1 MLAELPAEG
10 KQNIQLE
17 IAELLAAEEK
27 NTARFM
33 FASDTIRWNAAQ
45 LLSQFP
51 GQRELVE
58 QVWEELAR
66 NGTYEKVSIC
76 AVDKLKE
83 RGRADVLVQIGGNQ
97 STVPLVRKR
106 VAAALREL
114 GQASEA
120 EAILRDMDST

>member
-1 MLAELPAEG
+1 
-10 KQNIQLE
+10 
-17 IAELLAAEEK
+17 
-27 NTARFM
+27 M
-33 FASDTIRWNAAQ
+33 FASDMTRWNTTQ

-51 GQRELVE
+51 GKRELVE

-66 NGTYEKVSIC
+66 NGKYEKVSIC

-83 RGRADVLVQIGGNQ
+83 RRRADVLVEIGGNQ

-120 EAILRDMDST
+120 EAILRDMDSTYYKMDHKEFIVNPSK

>member
-1 MLAELPAEG
+1 M
-10 KQNIQLE
+10 
-17 IAELLAAEEK
+17 
-27 NTARFM
+27 
-33 FASDTIRWNAAQ
+33 
-45 LLSQFP
+45 
-51 GQRELVE
+51 
-58 QVWEELAR
+58 
-66 NGTYEKVSIC
+66 C

-120 EAILRDMDST
+120 EAILQDMDST

>member
-1 MLAELPAEG
+1 
-10 KQNIQLE
+10 
-17 IAELLAAEEK
+17 
-27 NTARFM
+27 M
-33 FASDTIRWNAAQ
+33 FASDMTRWNTTQ

-66 NGTYEKVSIC
+66 NGKYEKVSIC

-83 RGRADVLVQIGGNQ
+83 RGRADVLVEIGGNQ

-120 EAILRDMDST
+120 EAILRDMDSTYYKMDHKEFTVNPSK